1 VGYETHKWEHT
12 IVKRPKSKN
21 ADNEKWL
28 NEVADQGWELVA
40 VSGETDWDVRHT
52 FYFRRPR
59 TNQMGEPLWCQAW
72 LPTGRLW
79 SGAVT

>member
-1 VGYETHKWEHT
+1 VGHETHECEYT

-40 VSGETDWDVRHT
+40 VSGETDWDVRPIS
-52 FYFRRPR
+52 YFRRPR
-59 TNQMGEPLWCQAW
+59 ANQMGKPLWRQAW
-72 LPTGRLW
+72 LRTGRSW